1 MIHLV
6 QAALAAPFP
15 ALVIL
20 AACKDITSYT
30 IPNWISLALAAAFA
44 PAALAMG
51 LPLPAI
57 GLHFGVG
64 AAALAMGMAMFALS
78 WIGGG
83 DAKLFA
89 AAALWLGWPAG
100 ASYGVFTAMAGGTL
114 AMGLLSLRSSWL
126 RPYVIAGPAWMTRLA
141 EPDEAVPY
149 GLAIA
154 AGGLAAFPLSPFMK
168 AFGGF

>member
-6 QAALAAPFP
+6 QAALAVPFP
-15 ALVIL
+15 ALVIV
-20 AACKDITSYT
+20 AAVKDLTSYT
-30 IPNWISLALAAAFA
+30 IPNWISLALLAAFA
-44 PAALAMG
+44 PAALALG
-51 LPLPAI
+51 LPLPVV
-57 GLHFGVG
+57 GLHLAVG
-64 AAALAMGMAMFALS
+64 AVALVLGVVMFALS

-89 AAALWLGWPAG
+89 TAALWLGWPAG
-100 ASYGVFTAMAGGTL
+100 ASYGVFTAIAGGAL
-114 AMGLLSLRSSWL
+114 AMGLITLRTSWL

-154 AGGLAAFPLSPFMK
+154 LGGLLAFPLSPFMK
-168 AFGGF
+168 ALAGF